1 MINLEKF
8 STLLYNFVNFILK
21 DFYIIK
27 KFIYET
33 VVVKYIELLKK
44 WYFLYI
50 GFELPNTQ
58 QYY

>member
-44 WYFLYI
+44 
-50 GFELPNTQ
+50 
-58 QYY
+58 